1 MERAR
6 FWRNHPSL
14 AALAIAALASLAV
27 LGARQRGWLERLEL
41 AALDRQVEWIS
52 FGEARPVRVALVE
65 VSEQDIQ
72 NLGHYPLS
80 DADLALAIE
89 RISGSGARAI
99 GIDVYRDIPVPPGTE
114 KLTSVLTSQPRVIV
128 PSKFA
133 DAGASG
139 VGPPA
144 ALAGT
149 PQVGFNN
156 MVTDRD
162 GSSRRGLLYM
172 EDVTGEVGV
181 AMSFLLA
188 LLYLEDQ
195 QILPSGDPDD
205 PAAVLLGPS
214 RFEPLDGNFGGYANL
229 DAGGF
234 QYAVDYRDPQSFP
247 TASLTD
253 VLAGEADPA
262 LFRDRI
268 VVLGVAAESLV
279 DRFRI
284 PVANANEGEISG
296 AELHGRLADQLVR
309 SGLGLIKPRRA
320 SPDGLEVV
328 TVLIGGLLA
337 GALMLW
343 MQVGWGLAL
352 LGFGGLGAFWA
363 LGSLSLAYDY
373 WIPVVAPSL
382 AWVFSL
388 TVVAAYTRTQERAER
403 AEIMQLFSRHVT
415 KQVAE
420 DVWQHRD
427 EFLEGGRPRPVR
439 LTATIL
445 FIDIKGYSG
454 TAEKMDP
461 GELME
466 WIDGFLGAMAQEVL
480 DRGGLV
486 EDYFGDGM
494 MACYGIPVPRTDRE
508 QIRNDATNAVHSALA
523 MEQTLHRLNTEWQAQ
538 GRPSIGIR
546 VGICT
551 GNVVAGSMGSANRL
565 KYGVVGNAVVTAQRL
580 ESLGLDRVEHDFEK
594 QLSRILISQETLAQI
609 GSAFLTE
616 PVGEFA
622 LKGKNE
628 PVIVYRVLG
637 RSAPGIEASEE

>member
-1 MERAR
+1 M
-6 FWRNHPSL
+6 RNNPAL
-14 AALAIAALASLAV
+14 AALGIATLASLAV
-27 LGARQRGWLERLEL
+27 LGARQRGWLESLEL
-41 AALDRQVEWIS
+41 AALDQLAEWS
-52 FGEARPVRVALVE
+52 WSGTEAAVRVALVE
-65 VSEQDIQ
+65 ITEQDIQ

-89 RISGSGARAI
+89 RLAAAGARGI
-99 GIDVYRDIPVPPGTE
+99 GIDIYRDIPVPPGTE
-114 KLTSVLTSQPRVIV
+114 ELTSVLTSQPRVVV

-144 ALAGT
+144 VLAGT
-149 PQVGFNN
+149 QQVGFNN

-162 GSSRRGLLYM
+162 GNTRRGLLYM

-181 AMSFLLA
+181 SMSFLLA
-188 LLYLEDQ
+188 LLYLGDEQ
-195 QILPSGDPDD
+195 VYPSGDPAD
-205 PAAVLLGPS
+205 PAAMLLGPS
-214 RFEPLDGNFGGYANL
+214 RFEPLDASFGGYANL
-229 DAGGF
+229 DTGGF
-234 QYAVDYRDPQSFP
+234 QYALDYRDAAHAFP
-247 TASLTD
+247 TANLSE
-253 VLAGEADPA
+253 VLSGEVDPT

-268 VVLGVAAESLV
+268 VVVGVAAESLT

-284 PVANANEGEISG
+284 PIANAKHGEITG

-309 SGLGLIKPRRA
+309 SGLGLIAPLRA
-320 SPDGLEVV
+320 SSNGLEVAM
-328 TVLIGGLLA
+328 VLIGGLLA

-343 MQVGWGLAL
+343 MPVGWGLAA
-352 LGFGGLGAFWA
+352 LGFGGLGVFWA
-363 LGSLSLAYDY
+363 LGYATLAHGY
-373 WIPVVAPSL
+373 WTPVAAPSI

-388 TVVAAYTRTQERAER
+388 AVVAAYTRSQERAER

-427 EFLEGGRPRPVR
+427 EFLAGGRPRPVR

-445 FIDIKGYSG
+445 FIDIKGYTG

-461 GELME
+461 AELME

-480 DRGGLV
+480 DRGGMV

-494 MACYGIPVPRTDRE
+494 MACYGIPVPRSNRE
-508 QIRNDATNAVHSALA
+508 EIRQDAGNAVLSALA
-523 MEQTLHRLNTEWQAQ
+523 MERTLRRLNDEWRAQ
-538 GRPSIGIR
+538 ERPPIGIR

-551 GNVVAGSMGSANRL
+551 GIVVAGSMGSANRL
-565 KYGVVGNAVVTAQRL
+565 KYGVVGDAVVTAQRL

-594 QLSRILISQETLAQI
+594 QPSRILISQETRDQI
-609 GSAFLTE
+609 DSGFLTE
-616 PVGEFA
+616 PIGEFA

-637 RSAPGIEASEE
+637 RSAPGM